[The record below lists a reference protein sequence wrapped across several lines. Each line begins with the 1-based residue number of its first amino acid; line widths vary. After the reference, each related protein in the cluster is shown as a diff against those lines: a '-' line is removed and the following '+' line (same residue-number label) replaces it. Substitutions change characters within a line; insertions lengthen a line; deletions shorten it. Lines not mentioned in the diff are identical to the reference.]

1 MRSSTRILDLGR
13 EKHIMARP
21 AQLRSVAS
29 QAGSDPICVWH
40 VGAAEP
46 KHIRRAG
53 LTLLISSL
61 SARRRFSVEQE
72 RKHCDPAGDWMLW
85 QHKGFPRRKLFPS
98 IVEILLTGEDV
109 EFQAALPRQS
119 PRPKRVDGLVIW
131 DRLQLDAAYFAAT
144 RGAPASQSPGILG
157 VKGWPTNVRGVRTLI
172 SVPNRFAIRCAIPAA
187 PAHSVPSQWPR
198 RNMS

>member
-29 QAGSDPICVWH
+29 QAGGDAICVRH

-46 KHIRRAG
+46 KRIRCAG

-85 QHKGFPRRKLFPS
+85 QHTGFPWRKLFPS

-109 EFQAALPRQS
+109 EFQAALPASR
-119 PRPKRVDGLVIW
+119 
-131 DRLQLDAAYFAAT
+131 
-144 RGAPASQSPGILG
+144 RG
-157 VKGWPTNVRGVRTLI
+157 
-172 SVPNRFAIRCAIPAA
+172 
-187 PAHSVPSQWPR
+187 PSALTAL
-198 RNMS
+198 